1 MKYFIIALLCASA
14 VNSHEFTPTYPKFTS
29 SYVDNVVTTRM
40 KLFNK
45 RREILYYEI
54 GVFDVELNPLS
65 FASETKIVNVEY
77 LGTKSIDIYIKNTD
91 LDRVEYICSIS
102 KIIKAT
108 VKSSGVKSKI
118 CSRVK

>member
-14 VNSHEFTPTYPKFTS
+14 VHGHEFTPTYPEFTS

-45 RREILYYEI
+45 RKEISYYEI
-54 GVFDVELNPLS
+54 GVFDVEWNPLS

-102 KIIKAT
+102 KIIKGT

>member
-1 MKYFIIALLCASA
+1 MKYFIIALLYASV
-14 VNSHEFTPTYPKFTS
+14 VNGHEFTPTYPKFTS

-54 GVFDVELNPLS
+54 GVFDVEWNALS

-102 KIIKAT
+102 KIIKGT

>member
-14 VNSHEFTPTYPKFTS
+14 VHTHEFTPTYPKFDS
-29 SYVDNVVTTRM
+29 SYVDNVVTTKM
-40 KLFNK
+40 KLFN
-45 RREILYYEI
+45 RRKEISYYEI
-54 GVFDVELNPLS
+54 GVFDDEWNPIT
-65 FASETKIVNVEY
+65 FATENRIVNIEY

-102 KIIKAT
+102 KIIKGT